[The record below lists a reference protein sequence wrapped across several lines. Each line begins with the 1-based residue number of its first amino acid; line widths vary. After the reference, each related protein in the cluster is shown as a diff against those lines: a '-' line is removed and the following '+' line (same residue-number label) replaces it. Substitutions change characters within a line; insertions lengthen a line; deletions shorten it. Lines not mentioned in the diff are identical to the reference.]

1 MNRRS
6 RRRPPRLS
14 FGNENSTLGK
24 RVAVHSAELRRLNY
38 SLRIISGYILALL
51 RANEDL
57 LQTMLHASERDGAA
71 LHIWQGLAELR
82 ARHNSLT
89 PREREVM
96 DLVVKGLPNKQ
107 IAAQLGTA
115 EITVKIQRGK
125 VMKKMKAASIP
136 DLVRMGENLR
146 KGSAV

>member
-1 MNRRS
+1 MD
-6 RRRPPRLS
+6 
-14 FGNENSTLGK
+14 K
-24 RVAVHSAELRRLNY
+24 RVAVHSTELRRLSY
-38 SLRIISGYILALL
+38 SLRIISGYILGLL
-51 RANEDL
+51 RVTEDL
-57 LQTMLHASERDGAA
+57 LRTIQHDGHGDAAARDIG
-71 LHIWQGLAELR
+71 QGLADLR

-107 IAAQLGTA
+107 IAAKLGTA

-136 DLVRMGENLR
+136 DLVRMGESLR
-146 KGSAV
+146 KSSAV